1 MSAKKKAKGK
11 SEKTAKESA
20 KRNVR
25 ISKKAVD
32 MARVREAINNMVGN
46 SAEKIATEVI
56 NVALT
61 GQVAQAKYLFEAVGL
76 YPATE
81 ETAARPQGDSL
92 AHILLRRMGL
102 PLESVNPAVDLC
114 FPIVHG
120 LALEVDHGHALY
132 LALRAICGNLE
143 RIPGLGIHTV
153 RGMPGGQK
161 GELILTDESE
171 VRLRIPAGSAPLL
184 KDLAGV
190 ELDVNGREIRLGEP
204 YPQALTPVSALWART
219 VTIHFRELAL
229 GAAQAQLAFR
239 FNQDFPWGG
248 FRILRPRTIRIE
260 GRSHRAAAS
269 HAGGPGFESLRA
281 HHFTRV

>member
-1 MSAKKKAKGK
+1 VKHVFSDP
-11 SEKTAKESA
+11 SVP
-20 KRNVR
+20 VR
-25 ISKKAVD
+25 
-32 MARVREAINNMVGN
+32 
-46 SAEKIATEVI
+46 
-56 NVALT
+56 
-61 GQVAQAKYLFEAVGL
+61 
-76 YPATE
+76 
-81 ETAARPQGDSL
+81 
-92 AHILLRRMGL
+92 L

-190 ELDVNGREIRLGEP
+190 ELDVNGRAIRLGEP

-260 GRSHRAAAS
+260 GRQLL
-269 HAGGPGFESLRA
+269 GFEMAVRGLTPQASLLLQHQGFGGRRA
-281 HHFTRV
+281 LGCGLFVPFSATSRSSKAS